1 MIIIIVLYITIP
13 CGIPGTLKFKLRRA
27 AKARVDRMVKPH
39 GSRTWLNVPE
49 WLRAEWKSGNKDE
62 IADVLCNCNFQKD
75 TNGLAGCW
83 FKASMFFYAQ
93 WLFNKWVYTNERN
106 LNILYRSFYIYIC
119 VCVNGYNHIYIYISI
134 ISPVRRTTSS
144 RPCKSWWPKSRRSWW
159 RNRRAGTQPMKWK
172 PIWRG
177 VRRDLNYVKAPF
189 IHTHARRDS
198 TLAWDL

>member
-83 FKASMFFYAQ
+83 FNASMFFM
-93 WLFNKWVYTNERN
+93 LSDCSTN
-106 LNILYRSFYIYIC
+106 
-119 VCVNGYNHIYIYISI
+119 G
-134 ISPVRRTTSS
+134 
-144 RPCKSWWPKSRRSWW
+144 
-159 RNRRAGTQPMKWK
+159 
-172 PIWRG
+172 
-177 VRRDLNYVKAPF
+177 F
-189 IHTHARRDS
+189 IPTKEI
-198 TLAWDL
+198 